1 MLWMEETIEVMSDEQ
16 LIIPFPSLVQKV
28 GSERVREIR
37 TIAERHNC
45 ILKRFRRSR
54 NWQLSGERSHL
65 SELLKVLGGLYQT
78 EDFVLV
84 KLHQYL
90 NCNDKTGQGSRLL
103 HEMIRSDPGLTA
115 AELME
120 KTGCTLVEV
129 RLARTEYEDF

>member
-1 MLWMEETIEVMSDEQ
+1 MSDEQ
-16 LIIPFPSLVQKV
+16 LIIRFRLWCKKLVQRGFVKFDQ
-28 GSERVREIR
+28 SRQKY
-37 TIAERHNC
+37 NC
-45 ILKRFRRSR
+45 ILKRVRRSR
-54 NWQLSGERSHL
+54 NWQISGERCHL

-90 NCNDKTGQGSRLL
+90 NCNDKTVQGSRLL
-103 HEMIRSDPGLTA
+103 HEMIRSDPSLTA

-120 KTGCTLVEV
+120 KTGCTIVEV

>member
-1 MLWMEETIEVMSDEQ
+1 MLWIEETKEAMSNEQ
-16 LIIPFPSLVQKV
+16 LIIPFPSLVQKI

-37 TIAERHNC
+37 LIAEQHSC
-45 ILKRFRRSR
+45 ILKRIRRSR
-54 NWQLSGERSHL
+54 NWQLSGERCHL

-84 KLHQYL
+84 KLYQHLMPYEKGVQD
-90 NCNDKTGQGSRLL
+90 NRLL
-103 HEMIRSDPGLTA
+103 QEMIRSDPSLTA